1 MSFFKTVCAHDPEKT
16 VISLNKRAENTQ
28 NMKIGFDI
36 SLADLKKYLSE
47 KALV

>member
-16 VISLNKRAENTQ
+16 VISLHKRAENTQ

-36 SLADLKKYLSE
+36 SLADLKNTCQKKL
-47 KALV
+47 